1 MDPSIDAAAAAAAA
15 APPAVGRPQR
25 QAAIEGEQQRRAADA
40 ANPLRKHSVAHGAA
54 HRAADDDG
62 EDAAA
67 VAAANAALQAEA
79 DAAAA
84 AARAAVMRRAGGN
97 ALMAG
102 GDTAAAGGSQE
113 GIRSPT
119 VSPDAAAP
127 SAAAAAATAVAAAL
141 AAQRPQPLSPD
152 DGDFKEAAHSAAG
165 RPAGAVDELSALRDM
180 MRAMQQQMAQQQL
193 QHLQQQQQL
202 HQQMLVQQQQLLDAR
217 AAPAASTANA
227 LLLLQK
233 QISAQTLLQAS
244 GSLAAFHPKA
254 TPGAGVVLYTQ
265 EWIAKAESWF
275 SVRER
280 ATGASGSDADEAR
293 VLFAVN
299 ALEGEARRW
308 YETVPSADKPKTWAA
323 FVKALRDRYC
333 AVPDGRVRVD
343 QLRQFVK
350 STAKVRNSLTLSGLQ
365 GLLNRFQ
372 ELAAQIPSDYL
383 TLHGKLAELAAA
395 LPAKYAETVLKEDAK
410 EPPTELHTVAAMVLA
425 RAAVKEHSAAYS
437 DGAAGSSV
445 NAIGRADSIAL
456 AMNNF
461 GIDRETASSWIEESE
476 GWAPHD
482 TDGKHAGPTAAA
494 PAAGTA
500 AADTA
505 MLSRLLAAFTA
516 SQHSAPKGDSQGGNS
531 RRGVPGDVA
540 KQVPADLAAAR
551 KEAGLCIKCGV
562 HKYEPGGKG
571 HNSRTCRGAVDL
583 KTSVADGKKKAGF

>member
-1 MDPSIDAAAAAAAA
+1 MDPSIDAAVAAAAA

-40 ANPLRKHSVAHGAA
+40 ANPLRKHSLAHGAA

-62 EDAAA
+62 EDIAA

-84 AARAAVMRRAGGN
+84 AARAAVMRRAGVNALIAGGN
-97 ALMAG
+97 A
-102 GDTAAAGGSQE
+102 AAAGGSQE
-113 GIRSPT
+113 GIRSPIA
-119 VSPDAAAP
+119 SPDAAA
-127 SAAAAAATAVAAAL
+127 SAAAATAAAAAAAL
-141 AAQRPQPLSPD
+141 AAAAPLPPSPE
-152 DGDFKEAAHSAAG
+152 DGDFKEQEHGAAR
-165 RPAGAVDELSALRDM
+165 RPAVDELSAMRDM

-217 AAPAASTANA
+217 AAPAASTASA

-244 GSLAAFHPKA
+244 GSLATFHPKA

-350 STAKVRNSLTLSGLQ
+350 STAKVRNNLTLSGLQ

-437 DGAAGSSV
+437 DSAAGSSV

-461 GIDRETASSWIEESE
+461 GIDRETASSWIEEGE

-482 TDGKHAGPTAAA
+482 TDSRHAGPTAAA

-516 SQHSAPKGDSQGGNS
+516 SQHSAPKGDPQGGNS

-571 HNSRTCRGAVDL
+571 HNSRTCKSAVDL